1 MNTYTQQKNEEDKKV
16 QAHLENLSDDEL
28 MTILDNMWEGLSVDE
43 KERNE
48 FFKDREKMIEELVEN
63 YNPFNTYLN
72 KTKVI
77 VERTEARHTSVT
89 YRTERELSEIRENN
103 DISWI
108 DVSDEELIEKIEDD
122 PSSYLELFEGEIIY
136 DKTKDMGIYDEV
148 TIEEE

>member
-16 QAHLENLSDDEL
+16 QAYFENLSDDEL
-28 MTILDNMWEGLSVDE
+28 MTIWDNCIYEAVDE

-48 FFKDREKMIEELVEN
+48 LLKDREKTIEELVEN

-77 VERTEARHTSVT
+77 VERTESRHTSVT
-89 YRTERELSEIRENN
+89 YRTERELFEIREYN

-122 PSSYLELFEGEIIY
+122 PSSYLELFDGEIVY
-136 DKTKDMGIYDEV
+136 DKTKDMGVYDEV

>member
-77 VERTEARHTSVT
+77 VERTEARRTSVT